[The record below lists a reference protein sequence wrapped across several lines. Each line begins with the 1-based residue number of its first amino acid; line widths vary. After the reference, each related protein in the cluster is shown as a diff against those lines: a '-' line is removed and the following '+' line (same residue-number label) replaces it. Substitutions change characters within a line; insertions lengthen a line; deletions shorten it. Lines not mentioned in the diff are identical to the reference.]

1 MGDKTVQDLIAEG
14 VEAKMAEVEKK
25 YEGLFAKQAPAV
37 VVKEPAVEGSITAA
51 RYVKL
56 LALHNGDMVRVA
68 QTSEKMY
75 PQDERLNETVKALSA
90 TVPSEGGFMVPEAL
104 ASELIMPLYNGLSVM
119 KAGARRLPMPN
130 GNLTVARMD
139 TSASVGYIGEN
150 ENAAKTQQV
159 YGDVKLSAKKL
170 AALIPV
176 SNDLL
181 RSSSIAADMFIRDDL
196 IQKMQE
202 KMDYMALYGI
212 GSAHSPAGLSGL
224 LPSGQIL
231 GSSSTAFTN
240 DLPIEL
246 CGKLWGANVPM
257 RQPYWLINGQT
268 KAYIMNLKTTT
279 GAYIYRDEMVRDNTI
294 NGIPFIV
301 SNQVAWTDD
310 TTDYVDIF
318 LGDFSEFLI
327 GEQMGLE
334 IETSR
339 EAAYY
344 DGSNTVSAWQRD
356 QTLIRAISLHDFAV
370 RHTASFIKGTYKL
383 ATS

>member
-25 YEGLFAKQAPAV
+25 YEGLFNKQAPAA
-37 VVKEPAVEGSITAA
+37 VVKEPEVEGSITAA

-56 LALHNGDMVRVA
+56 LALHNGDVEKVA
-68 QTSEKMY
+68 KTAERMY
-75 PQDERLNETVKALSA
+75 PKDNRLNDTVKALSA

-104 ASELIMPLYNGLSVM
+104 ANELIMPLYNSLAVM
-119 KAGARRLPMPN
+119 QAGARRIPMPN
-130 GNLTVARMD
+130 GNLTIARMD
-139 TSASVGYIGEN
+139 TGASVAYIGEN
-150 ENAAKTQQV
+150 ENAGKTQQV

-181 RSSSIAADMFIRDDL
+181 RSTSIAADMFIRDDL
-196 IQKMQE
+196 VRQMQI
-202 KMDYMALYGI
+202 KMDYTALYGI
-212 GSAHSPAGLSGL
+212 GSAHSPSGLSGL

-231 GSSSTAFTN
+231 GNSTTAFTA
-240 DLPIEL
+240 DIPAEL
-246 CGKLWGANVPM
+246 LGKLWGANVPM
-257 RQPYWLINGQT
+257 QNPRWLINGQT
-268 KAYIMNLKTTT
+268 FAYLINLKTTT
-279 GAYIYRDEMVRDNTI
+279 GAYIYRDEMLGAKTLIGVPYI
-294 NGIPFIV
+294 I

-318 LGDFSEFLI
+318 VGDFSEFFI
-327 GEQMGLE
+327 GEQMSLE
-334 IETSR
+334 IDASR

-344 DGSNTVSAWQRD
+344 DGSNTVSSFQRD
-356 QTLIRAISLHDFAV
+356 QTLIRALSTHDFAV